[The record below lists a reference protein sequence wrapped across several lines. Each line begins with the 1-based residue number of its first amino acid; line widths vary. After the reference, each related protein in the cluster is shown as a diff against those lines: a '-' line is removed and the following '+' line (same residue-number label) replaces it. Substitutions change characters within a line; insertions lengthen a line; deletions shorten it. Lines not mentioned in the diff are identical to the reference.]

1 VKPGARRQKL
11 YALRDVTATVDNL
24 SLIAAS
30 IMSKKIAAGADAIV
44 LDVKTGSG
52 AFMKTAEEAMEL
64 ARVMVDIGTRVGRHV
79 AALITDMSRPLGFA
93 VGNALE
99 VAEAVRTLSGGPQGP
114 YDVWRGTGRHDA
126 VAGRAGGVKF
136 LPGAAREA
144 RRAGLARK
152 TRRQRGAA
160 QGGDPAYIDDPG
172 LWAPAPVHR
181 NLLSP
186 KDGYIAA
193 VDAAAIGRA
202 SVLLGAGRLVKDGP
216 IDHAAGIRLG
226 CVPGDRIQKGEIL
239 ATLYCG
245 DGSPLDEASRVALD
259 AFAVEEKPVLVSPLF
274 YARVQAHRTVRLDNS
289 GL

>member
-1 VKPGARRQKL
+1 
-11 YALRDVTATVDNL
+11 VDNI

-64 ARVMVDIGTRVGRHV
+64 ARVMVDIGTRVGRRA

-99 VAEAVRTLSGGPQGP
+99 VAEAVRTLSGEGPK
-114 YDVWRGTGRHDA
+114 DLTA
-126 VAGRAGGVKF
+126 VCVELAAMMLSLAGRGE
-136 LPGAAREA
+136 LNSSRELAREA
-144 RRAGLARK
+144 LRSGLARQK
-152 TRRQRGAA
+152 LRQMVEA

-181 NLLSP
+181 DLLSP

-226 CVPGDRIQKGEIL
+226 CAPGDRIRKGETL

-245 DGSPLDEASRVALD
+245 GGSPLDEAARVALD
-259 AFAVEEKPVLVSPLF
+259 AFAVEEKPVLVPPLF